1 MPWLKRNLYF
11 LVGSIV
17 ALALIGL
24 AGFFLYTKWQLDSA
38 NLAKLNTYYE
48 ELGKKNAEKPHP
60 GNSKIDNI
68 KAASLQT
75 TQVVAMLEQAR
86 KHFERIPPIPD
97 MSQLAEPGA
106 TNVPKLTDMAFATNF
121 SRTINQLQ
129 REATNASIVLPNDY
143 SFSFQNQAR
152 KLSFTPGSLD
162 LLAVQLGEVRAI
174 CDVLFAAK
182 INAIDSIRRE
192 AASPDDRAGSST
204 GDYLGELSQTNP
216 AYKVVISPYELT
228 FRCFSQELGAV
239 IAGFAKSPYAMI
251 VKAINVEGLVPG
263 APGLEVLPTVATTA
277 VAPAPGLPAPTTT
290 QAIDEARQRA
300 ITRMNFEKRY
310 GAAMN
315 RNRYGPGG
323 SGGPGGYGPGGR
335 PGAPPPPPPSSTV
348 GIIGLNPAT
357 APPPGAPGKSGPNVV
372 LDEKQLKVTMML
384 GIVKLDSKPA
394 SAK

>member
-11 LVGSIV
+11 LVGSVV

-24 AGFFLYTKWQLDSA
+24 AGFFLYTKWQLDSD
-38 NLAKLNTYYE
+38 NLAKLNKYYE
-48 ELGKKNAEKPHP
+48 DLGKLNAEKPHP

-162 LLAVQLGEVRAI
+162 LLAVQVGEVRAI

-216 AYKVVISPYELT
+216 TYKVVISPYELT

-263 APGLEVLPTVATTA
+263 APGTEVIPTVTTLAPVQTLQPGADRAAATA
-277 VAPAPGLPAPTTT
+277 
-290 QAIDEARQRA
+290 QAQEAAASRERA
-300 ITRMNFEKRY
+300 RMNFEKRY
-310 GAAMN
+310 GKAM
-315 RNRYGPGG
+315 R
-323 SGGPGGYGPGGR
+323 
-335 PGAPPPPPPSSTV
+335 GAPGRFGPTPPTPPPSSSTV

-357 APPPGAPGKSGPNVV
+357 PTASGAPGKSGPNVA

-384 GIVKLDSKPA
+384 GIVKLDSKSA